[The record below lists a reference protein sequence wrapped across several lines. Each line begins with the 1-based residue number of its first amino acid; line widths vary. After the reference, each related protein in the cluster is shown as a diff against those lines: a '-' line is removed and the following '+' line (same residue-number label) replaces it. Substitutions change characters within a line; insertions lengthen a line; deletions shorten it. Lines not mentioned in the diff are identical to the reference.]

1 MRAGRDR
8 KGNGISLLGVDRV
21 AILARDPAWAKKDSL
36 SQRPFQKAQQIR
48 VAGGSQVE
56 AQPRRR

>member
-1 MRAGRDR
+1 MRADCGR
-8 KGNGISLLGVDRV
+8 KGGDVSPSRVDWV
-21 AILARDPAWAKKDSL
+21 TILARDPAWAKKDSL

-56 AQPRRR
+56 T